1 MENIN
6 ELRTSQDHIRLAD
19 SIKSVH
25 ATLREK
31 IREGQ
36 SFEEVWSEHL
46 KDESLL
52 ESYSSSMN
60 TLATKHW
67 TKLENEDADT
77 SRILW
82 TRAKIQDYFSGSGLT
97 KQLQRDANRLKR
109 QISYRE
115 EQNDNVVDMP
125 VLQDPNNDYRNSKIC
140 EKIKVL
146 DVGSCYNPFS
156 KFSELEVTA
165 IDIAPVY
172 QNNVYKSDFLK
183 LNVSE
188 KSELKEGEVI
198 SLKCA
203 CYDVVIFCFLLE
215 YLPQTKPR
223 YDCCLK
229 AYHLLKQNGV
239 LIILTP
245 DSCHQQRNNL
255 IIKGWKEALL
265 QMGFQQVY
273 YEKKQHFHGLVVRK
287 LSEEQHKFALLEA
300 GLHTETTVENI
311 STKFVIPQDSN
322 TREASI
328 QRSLP
333 DNNTITH
340 SHTSKQDSESSKLD
354 FMQLPQL

>member
-1 MENIN
+1 MEDIDKSS
-6 ELRTSQDHIRLAD
+6 TSQDHIRLAD

-25 ATLREK
+25 ATLRNK

-36 SFEEVWSEHL
+36 SFEKVWSEHL

-52 ESYSSSMN
+52 EAYSSSMN

-67 TKLENEDADT
+67 TKLECEDADT
-77 SRILW
+77 SRIVW

-97 KQLQRDANRLKR
+97 NQLKRDANRIKR
-109 QISYRE
+109 QNVTNRKDNEVDMKDIEAS
-115 EQNDNVVDMP
+115 DNVDTD
-125 VLQDPNNDYRNSKIC
+125 QKIC

-156 KFSELEVTA
+156 KYSELEVTA

-188 KSELKEGEVI
+188 KSEFNEHEVI
-198 SLKCA
+198 SLQWKSF
-203 CYDVVIFCFLLE
+203 DVVVFCFLLE

-223 YDCCLK
+223 YDCCMK
-229 AYHLLKQNGV
+229 AYQLLKHNGL

-245 DSCHQQRNNL
+245 DSCHQQRNNV

-265 QMGFQQVY
+265 QIGFQQVY

-287 LSEEQHKFALLEA
+287 LSKEQHTLALLEA
-300 GLHTETTVENI
+300 GLHTEINIDNI
-311 STKFVIPQDSN
+311 SSKFVIPQDSN
-322 TREASI
+322 TRETSI
-328 QRSLP
+328 IKTSVP
-333 DNNTITH
+333 EHNTITH
-340 SHTSKQDSESSKLD
+340 QSEQDSESTMLD
-354 FMQLPQL
+354 FMQLPGV